1 VGLHAG
7 LGETMLA
14 DRVRICYPNG
24 RKVSRMETLR
34 LRSLQNPSHVGRMLE
49 SLVAGVTLV
58 PGTCQ
63 QVHDSDA
70 LPLRLRALVSRAL
83 EEGRVWAC
91 WMDAHES
98 HLFTCEMSL
107 GQSRAR
113 RAGIAGEPIRRPC
126 RTQGVGNLAFGSGW

>member
-1 VGLHAG
+1 
-7 LGETMLA
+7 
-14 DRVRICYPNG
+14 
-24 RKVSRMETLR
+24 METLR

-49 SLVAGVTLV
+49 SLIAGVTLV

-63 QVHDSDA
+63 RVHDLDA
-70 LPLRLRALVSRAL
+70 LPLRLRALVSRAV

-107 GQSRAR
+107 GQSRERGAPVLLVSR
-113 RAGIAGEPIRRPC
+113 YDDHAELQESATWLSDPDGKWRKL
-126 RTQGVGNLAFGSGW
+126 T